1 MPDIGHVI
9 GPTIM
14 LFFGALVLIIAIILL
29 SNYFN
34 NRLKLSTVQAIL
46 MNNKELT
53 PEQIYAL
60 FKQERDTDLRK
71 GFLGMALAFASIVF
85 GLMMGSSG
93 YQLTQTSFIG
103 MAMFPGLVG
112 LTYLYFH
119 FKNQ

>member
-14 LFFGALVLIIAIILL
+14 LFFGALVVIIGIVFT

-34 NRLKLSTVQAIL
+34 NRLRLRTVQTIL
-46 MNNKELT
+46 KDNKDLT
-53 PEQIYAL
+53 PEQIYSL
-60 FKQERDTDLRK
+60 FQQQNTDLRK
-71 GFLGMALAFASIVF
+71 GFIGVSLAFSCIVF
-85 GLMMGSSG
+85 GLIMGSSD

-103 MAMFPGLVG
+103 ISMFPGLVG

-119 FKNQ
+119 FKNH